1 MNNLEAL
8 IECYLDI
15 CQYEKKL
22 SQDTL
27 KAYRTDLAQF
37 RAFVGGA
44 EVSRDLLSQY
54 IKYLNNSFAP
64 RSVKRKLASLRAF
77 YRLMETREAISQNPF
92 EKLQIHIQA
101 PRQLPRT
108 IPEHIIRDLLEA
120 AYMEYQPGAGTVL
133 RDILVLELL
142 FGTGIRVSELC
153 ALSPQTVQ
161 LGAP

>member
-54 IKYLNNSFAP
+54 IKYLNKTA
-64 RSVKRKLASLRAF
+64 
-77 YRLMETREAISQNPF
+77 NP
-92 EKLQIHIQA
+92 
-101 PRQLPRT
+101 
-108 IPEHIIRDLLEA
+108 
-120 AYMEYQPGAGTVL
+120 YPGAAATPTYHSGTYYPGSAGSRLYGVPAGS
-133 RDILVLELL
+133 RN
-142 FGTGIRVSELC
+142 C
-153 ALSPQTVQ
+153 PA
-161 LGAP
+161 

>member
-92 EKLQIHIQA
+92 A
-101 PRQLPRT
+101 NP
-108 IPEHIIRDLLEA
+108 
-120 AYMEYQPGAGTVL
+120 YPGAAATPTYHSGTYYPGSAGSRLYGVPAGS
-133 RDILVLELL
+133 RN
-142 FGTGIRVSELC
+142 C
-153 ALSPQTVQ
+153 PA
-161 LGAP
+161 